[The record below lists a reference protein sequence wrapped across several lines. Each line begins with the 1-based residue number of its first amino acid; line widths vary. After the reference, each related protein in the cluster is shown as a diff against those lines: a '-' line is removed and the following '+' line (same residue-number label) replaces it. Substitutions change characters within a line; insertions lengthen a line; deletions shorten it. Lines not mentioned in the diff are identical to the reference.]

1 MHAMSSCEPSLTP
14 LSGRPCMVDVE
25 VLGLASTRFSGIC
38 QAALCHLSGSCFK
51 VRVNGLTKPTDVFD
65 TESLHTGGR
74 NDHAS

>member
-1 MHAMSSCEPSLTP
+1 MHAMSSCEASLTP

-25 VLGLASTRFSGIC
+25 VLDPASTKFSGIC
-38 QAALCHLSGSCFK
+38 QAALCHLSGRSSK
-51 VRVNGLTKPTDVFD
+51 VRVNGLAKPTDVFD